1 MIGQTAMESLLSKLP
16 TSLYA
21 ARAAADVEQ
30 LAREPDRIAG
40 TLPVCVFLGAAL
52 FAGLLN
58 IMGLLGL
65 S

>member
-16 TSLYA
+16 TSLCT

-30 LAREPDRIAG
+30 LVREPDRLAG
-40 TLPVCVFLGAAL
+40 TLPVCVFPGAAL
-52 FAGLLN
+52 FSGLLN
-58 IMGLLGL
+58 NMGLLGL